1 MIEIVP
7 RAGKG
12 EDMQQHIRWAVGLVF
27 MAGCGGAAPTQTPS
41 SPTSDEP
48 VAAVEQPK
56 PSGPPPQVVA
66 DADVDGLLAMLES
79 GGSSGP
85 SATPTPTPPARTPVA
100 LPESAPSDWRPG
112 TFMTS
117 ALDDL
122 TKRALKAQESTPL
135 GFDGDAATFMGAFL
149 TGGKFVKFSRKFE
162 PGITYAF
169 LGGSS
174 GATDIDIVVR
184 DPSGNIVAGDV
195 DKDATPIVKF
205 KTDTGGVF
213 HVFLHLAKESPAAF
227 VSLGVMR
234 EKGLSI
240 PASRIKES
248 VYGAVAKAAKL
259 SAGVKERKMGDG
271 LRFHAGDDWALY
283 GTVMSQGEA
292 IRFGGLDLDTKHIV
306 LGSGDSATT
315 DINLSLL
322 DDSGRPVASDME
334 PDPLP
339 VLGFNSP
346 GGVYTLKVDCVGAT
360 GKTLVTAVVL
370 TVE

>member
-1 MIEIVP
+1 
-7 RAGKG
+7 
-12 EDMQQHIRWAVGLVF
+12 MQQYLKWSVGLVF
-27 MAGCGGAAPTQTPS
+27 AAGCGGAPAESPPTLS
-41 SPTSDEP
+41 NAEP
-48 VAAVEQPK
+48 VANVEPPK

-66 DADVDGLLAMLES
+66 DADVDGLLAMLEA

-85 SATPTPTPPARTPVA
+85 TSTPTPAPTSRPPVA
-100 LPESAPSDWRPG
+100 LPDSAPSDWRPG

-149 TGGKFVKFSRKFE
+149 TGGKFVKFSRQFE
-162 PGITYAF
+162 AGITYVF

-184 DPSGNIVAGDV
+184 DPEGNIVAGDV
-195 DKDATPIVKF
+195 EKDATPVVKF
-205 KTDTGGVF
+205 KSDSGGVF

-240 PASRIKES
+240 PASRIQES

-271 LRFHAGDDWALY
+271 LRFHSGDDWALY
-283 GTVMSQGEA
+283 GTVMSPGEA
-292 IRFGGLDLDTKHIV
+292 IRFGGLDLDGKHVV

-322 DDSGRPVASDME
+322 DSAGKPVASDME
-334 PDPLP
+334 PDALP

-346 GGVYTLKVDCVGAT
+346 GGVYTLKVDCAAAT

-370 TVE
+370 TIE